1 MYKEKIFNAI
11 TGETT
16 WRDYTPEEIAEVEKN
31 QAIAEAEELAFQE
44 AQSKREAAL
53 AKLVVLGLDTDD
65 LKALGF

>member
-16 WRDYTPEEIAEVEKN
+16 WRDFTPEEIAQVEKN

-44 AQSKREAAL
+44 AQVKREAAL

-65 LKALGF
+65 LKALGL